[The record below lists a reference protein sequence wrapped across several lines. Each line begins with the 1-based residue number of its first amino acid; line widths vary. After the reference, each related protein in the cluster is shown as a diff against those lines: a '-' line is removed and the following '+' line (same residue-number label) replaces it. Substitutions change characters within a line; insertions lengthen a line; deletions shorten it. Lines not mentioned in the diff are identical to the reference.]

1 MWALQA
7 WGELALGLAAPR
19 AVHAAGN
26 DYGNQTLA
34 WDVVSVSVLRFAG
47 MVGSWVDGCTGSR
60 ERRTFR
66 VCGMWCLLPRLGIL
80 CLSVFMFS
88 SGALGLSAGD

>member
-34 WDVVSVSVLRFAG
+34 WDVV
-47 MVGSWVDGCTGSR
+47 R
-60 ERRTFR
+60 E
-66 VCGMWCLLPRLGIL
+66 
-80 CLSVFMFS
+80 SFMFLFFFFWCYAFS
-88 SGALGLSAGD
+88 RYFLFFVFWGNMSFLFFVLLVFACVLFEIVLLR

>member
-34 WDVVSVSVLRFAG
+34 WDVVRMTTLPLFVI
-47 MVGSWVDGCTGSR
+47 DG
-60 ERRTFR
+60 
-66 VCGMWCLLPRLGIL
+66 WC
-80 CLSVFMFS
+80 CCFVVVVVFWCWCW
-88 SGALGLSAGD
+88 